1 MRKLYKSRRRNKRGG
16 TKRKQKVEPFNVTFT
31 YMATDENS
39 EGSYPGK
46 QSYKVTAILHGK
58 EIGYFHIKPGN
69 NETWDMHISVDD
81 EYQGLGLSAYMIHYC
96 CSELKRDGI
105 FEDAQNIYIDANAND
120 DFWRGKLKMRDNPT
134 YDSAE
139 AVEGAGYELVL
150 TFGEL
155 YKWAGSSLA
164 RYRGQYKN

>member
-16 TKRKQKVEPFNVTFT
+16 TKRKRALTIT
-31 YMATDENS
+31 YTYQAIDEHP

-81 EYQGLGLSAYMIHYC
+81 EYQGLGISAYMIHTC
-96 CSELKRDGI
+96 CTELERDGI
-105 FEDAQNIYIDANAND
+105 FEDDQNLYIDANAND

-150 TFGEL
+150 TFGQLRE
-155 YKWAGSSLA
+155 WAGSSLA
-164 RYRGQYKN
+164 RYRKQYKN